1 MDIGTLTIQLAA
13 DMATLRR
20 DMDDAKSSVGSAM
33 ADIERTVGIAKTALV
48 ALTGIASVGAFAGM
62 IQGAIDAAEALKD
75 LSIQTGVSVETL
87 SAMTEVGRTT
97 GTSADTISAAM
108 NKLSKNMATASEDGK
123 GAGAAIKALGLGFDS
138 FRAMRPDDQ
147 MLALAQAMNKFE
159 DGGGKSAAAMTLM
172 GREGAKLLPYLTDL
186 ANAGEL
192 VATVTK
198 EQAEMADQYNDAMAV
213 AVGRGDALK
222 RSLAL
227 GLLPTLIEV
236 HDVTLELGNAFN
248 TYIAGG
254 ADNASAKMGAMH
266 SVSSV
271 VGTIFE
277 TLLVI
282 GSDLAFVF
290 NGIGREMG
298 GIAAQGAA
306 LLRGDF
312 AQVGEIQR
320 QLVADG
326 EKARAE
332 LDKYQSSIVGM
343 TGKVQQASDAVAG
356 STVTA
361 ADNAREMRNLKER
374 TGEATLGQVQFTESS
389 KEAEKAAKAHAKELA
404 QQEAA
409 YVKLTSSI
417 DSKLVAMEQ
426 QLASGEK
433 LTEAQ
438 KIENQLYQDLANSV
452 VVLTD
457 KELAETLAKLG
468 QLDATERHN
477 NIRKEEKKLAE
488 EIEKDKQA
496 QIVTLRSQ
504 TASLDKGN
512 ESLADQNLKLTM
524 TSEAYIY
531 LTAQR
536 LIDDAVQLEQIATTS
551 DQSGELLKQAGLL
564 RERAELLQDGVVLKE
579 AKAAADEWAKTTKQ
593 IGDGLTNALTRAV
606 LDGKDIWLTFRDYM
620 VSVILDGVLKNAI
633 GSVISS
639 ALSGLSGSIS
649 SIFSSAIGSAATGT
663 TSGVGSTLGSIG
675 SNIAGSSVGQTV
687 GSALGIG
694 STGFTG
700 TGLTGAVGIGASA
713 GTGVTTAAVTGQ
725 GLGVVGTDLGLLG
738 AGTTTGTTAGTAAGA
753 SGLGAVGVVPGAIA
767 VIGAAY
773 ILNEMLTGSGI
784 SRELVGTGTL
794 DYAGSFGAITIPGG
808 RDQGDTVY
816 QPKAG
821 ATVTYE
827 HQRTN
832 TGLDEYIVMVDGMIV
847 GASYTLDD
855 AKQYI
860 ANPMPPPPG
869 YATGGDHPGGLRL
882 VGERG
887 PELEATGPSRIFDA
901 QTTASM
907 LRSGGANDSEVVA
920 ELRAMRQQIADLQS
934 TNKKTADVLVRSSQG
949 GDSIN
954 ITTDATSG
962 ATVLVL

>member
-1 MDIGTLTIQLAA
+1 
-13 DMATLRR
+13 
-20 DMDDAKSSVGSAM
+20 
-33 ADIERTVGIAKTALV
+33 
-48 ALTGIASVGAFAGM
+48 
-62 IQGAIDAAEALKD
+62 
-75 LSIQTGVSVETL
+75 
-87 SAMTEVGRTT
+87 
-97 GTSADTISAAM
+97 
-108 NKLSKNMATASEDGK
+108 
-123 GAGAAIKALGLGFDS
+123 
-138 FRAMRPDDQ
+138 
-147 MLALAQAMNKFE
+147 
-159 DGGGKSAAAMTLM
+159 
-172 GREGAKLLPYLTDL
+172 
-186 ANAGEL
+186 
-192 VATVTK
+192 
-198 EQAEMADQYNDAMAV
+198 
-213 AVGRGDALK
+213 
-222 RSLAL
+222 
-227 GLLPTLIEV
+227 
-236 HDVTLELGNAFN
+236 
-248 TYIAGG
+248 
-254 ADNASAKMGAMH
+254 
-266 SVSSV
+266 
-271 VGTIFE
+271 
-277 TLLVI
+277 
-282 GSDLAFVF
+282 
-290 NGIGREMG
+290 MG

-374 TGEATLGQVQFTESS
+374 TGEATLGQVKFTESS

-409 YVKLTSSI
+409 YVK
-417 DSKLVAMEQ
+417 
-426 QLASGEK
+426 LASGEK